1 MRAHKHHVLV
11 AMAFVSLATSGGE
24 PSPPEDQDAEA
35 IDQQV
40 VQLDRE
46 GRYAEALPLAIKL
59 LDLCEKLMGAED
71 PATALVLDKLAR
83 LYDAGGQYPKAEPL
97 FQRALK
103 IFETTLGPNDVHTAA
118 TLNNLAELYRHM
130 GAYAKAELLYDRVLR
145 IDRKNGSGDSQNTAA
160 TLNNLGLV
168 YTASGKFAKA
178 EATFARALAISEEKA
193 GPEHPDTAISCANL
207 AVLYENMGDYAKAE
221 PLCLRALRIDE
232 KALGAEHPN
241 IAALL
246 SGLATLYL
254 HKGDFAKAEPL
265 LQRALKISEKSLGPE
280 HPNTARDLNNLAAFY
295 EDVGNYVKAHPLYER
310 ALKIREKALG
320 KDGPDTATSLSNL
333 GGLYCKIGDYV
344 RAEALLKRSSE
355 VYEKTF
361 GPEHPRVAVS
371 LNNLADL
378 YRTMGAYAKAEALYQ
393 RALKIDEDVIG
404 ENHPETAVI
413 VNNLGVLYN
422 RMGDYSKAES
432 LFRRNLLICN
442 KTLGPEHPT
451 TTAGLNNLASLYK
464 DIGDYANAEPL
475 FEQTLRIR
483 EKVLGQAHPDTAI
496 SLMNLAALYLAVGKF
511 PRCEPLYER
520 AIAIYE
526 KCFGPDHASVAL
538 SVANLG
544 DFYMLTA
551 AYAKAEPLYQRALQI
566 DESVLGNDHP
576 DTAVILNNLGMLY
589 TQLGN
594 FAEAELSYSRS
605 IRISEHTLGSDHPQI
620 TSALTNLAYRYLDNG
635 KLDKAAELASRVN
648 SGEEKHLADVLSFT
662 SEQQRLAF
670 QLTGNP
676 YSLPARLNM
685 PQVLAQTILR
695 RKGIVLDSLLEDRL
709 VALASEKPE
718 QRGIVAELNVARQRL
733 MQVSLEAPKYPAEDA
748 RERRDT
754 EKKRLSDRV
763 DELEARLAREVA
775 GLGKARRAL
784 GSTAEQVQA
793 ALGKNEALI
802 EFARYNDYLGKNK
815 WEWCY
820 GAIVISPGRRSVWC
834 PLGSAVEMEKN
845 IKLYQECAHGKKDEA
860 TLIGVLHALHAE
872 IWAPIEKVL
881 SAETTNVAI
890 SPDGEL
896 NFVSFATIVD
906 SDNKFLA
913 EQYSIRYVASGRD
926 LLGEKK
932 SGGNPAA
939 IIFAD
944 PDFEG
949 KALVPNSSQSTT
961 SAAQVR
967 LMEMRGLQ
975 DLLLP
980 PLPGTASEATGLQKL
995 IESADRKV
1003 TVFLGSTAT
1012 EAELRRVDSP
1022 RILHLATHGFF
1033 LPQGELG
1040 NSPNVL
1046 GRMEDIPKGK
1056 LVNPMHRSGLALVGA
1071 QRTLRAWSR
1080 GEVPPTENDGI
1091 VTAEEVGGLKLDGT
1105 WLVVLSACD
1114 TGSGEARAGEGVM
1127 GLRRGFVQAGA
1138 QNLLMTL
1145 WPISDETTVQIMLDF
1160 YAAAFKSGN
1169 APQALSDTQR
1179 DWLVKWRKE
1188 HGLVAAVR
1196 LAGPFIMSSQGK
1208 Q

>member
-1 MRAHKHHVLV
+1 MRALKHRVLV
-11 AMAFVSLATSGGE
+11 AMAFLSLAVSAGE
-24 PSPPEDQDAEA
+24 SSPPDDQDVET
-35 IDQQV
+35 IDRQV
-40 VQLDRE
+40 VQLERE
-46 GRYAEALPLAIKL
+46 GRYAESLPLAIKL
-59 LDLCEKLMGAED
+59 LDRCENVMGAEN

-83 LYDAGGQYPKAEPL
+83 LYDAAGQYAKAEPL

-103 IFETTLGPNDVHTAA
+103 IFETTLGPNDAHTVA
-118 TLNNLAELYRHM
+118 TLNNLAKLYQDM

-145 IDRKNGSGDSQNTAA
+145 IDSKTGSGDSRSTAV

-168 YTASGKFAKA
+168 YTASGKYSKA
-178 EATFARALAISEEKA
+178 EAIFARALAISEEKS
-193 GPEHPDTAISCANL
+193 GPEHPDTATSCANL
-207 AVLYENMGDYAKAE
+207 AGLYENMGDYAKAE

-241 IAALL
+241 IAPLL
-246 SGLATLYL
+246 SSLGTLYL
-254 HKGDFAKAEPL
+254 HNGDFARAEPL

-280 HPNTARDLNNLAAFY
+280 HPSTARDLNNLAALY
-295 EDVGNYVKAHPLYER
+295 EDIGNYVKAQSLYER
-310 ALKIREKALG
+310 AVKIREKTVG
-320 KDGPDTATSLSNL
+320 QDSPDTATSLSNL
-333 GGLYCKIGDYV
+333 GRLYCKIGDYV
-344 RAEALLKRSSE
+344 RAEMLLQRSSD
-355 VYEKTF
+355 VYEKAF

-378 YRTMGAYAKAEALYQ
+378 YRTMGAYAKAETLYQ
-393 RALKIDEDVIG
+393 RALKIDEDALG
-404 ENHPETAVI
+404 ENHPDTAVI
-413 VNNLGVLYN
+413 INNLGVLYN
-422 RMGDYSKAES
+422 RMGDYFKAES
-432 LFRRNLLICN
+432 FFRRNLMICD
-442 KTLGPEHPT
+442 KALGPEHPT

-483 EKVLGQAHPDTAI
+483 EKVLGQTHPDTAI

-526 KCFGPDHASVAL
+526 KCFGPDHPSVAL

-544 DFYMLTA
+544 GFYMLTA

-566 DESVLGNDHP
+566 DESVLGKDHP

-589 TQLGN
+589 TQMGN
-594 FAEAELSYSRS
+594 FAEAELFYSRS
-605 IRISEHTLGSDHPQI
+605 IRISEYTLGSDHPQI
-620 TSALTNLAYRYLDNG
+620 TSALTNLAYRYLDSG

-670 QLTGNP
+670 QLTVNP

-685 PQVLAQTILR
+685 PQALAQTILR

-709 VALASEKPE
+709 ISQASEKPE
-718 QRGIVAELNVARQRL
+718 QREIVAELLVARQRL

-754 EKKRLSDRV
+754 EKQRLSDRV
-763 DELEARLAREVA
+763 DELEARLARQVA

-784 GSTAEQVQA
+784 GITAEQIQA

-802 EFARYNDYLGKNK
+802 ELARYNDYLGKNK

-820 GAIVISPGRRSVWC
+820 GAIVITPGRKPVWC
-834 PLGSAVEMEKN
+834 PLGSAVEIEKN
-845 IKLYQECAHGKKDEA
+845 IKLYQECAHGEKDEA
-860 TLIGVLHALHAE
+860 TLISVLHALHAQ

-881 SAETTNVAI
+881 PAGTTNVAI

-896 NFVSFATIVD
+896 NFVSFTTIID

-913 EQYSIRYVASGRD
+913 ERFSIRYVASGRD

-932 SGGNPAA
+932 SSGNPVAV
-939 IIFAD
+939 IFAD

-949 KALVPNSSQSTT
+949 KTLVPNSARSTT
-961 SAAQVR
+961 STVSAR
-967 LMEMRGLQ
+967 LMEMRDLQ
-975 DLLLP
+975 NLLLP
-980 PLPGTASEATGLQKL
+980 PLPGTAVEATGLQKL
-995 IESADRKV
+995 IDRANRKA
-1003 TVFLGSTAT
+1003 TVFLGIAAT

-1033 LPQGELG
+1033 LPESELG
-1040 NSPNVL
+1040 NSKSVL
-1046 GRMEDIPKGK
+1046 GKIEDIPKGK
-1056 LVNPMHRSGLALVGA
+1056 LVNPMHRSGLALAGA

-1080 GEVPPTENDGI
+1080 GEVPATENDGI
-1091 VTAEEVGGLKLDGT
+1091 VTADEVGGLKLDGT

-1114 TGSGEARAGEGVM
+1114 TGAGEARAGEGVM
-1127 GLRRGFVQAGA
+1127 GLRRGFVQADA

-1160 YAAAFKSGN
+1160 YDAAFRSGN
-1169 APQALSDTQR
+1169 ASQALADTQR
-1179 DWLVKWRKE
+1179 DWLVKLRKE
-1188 HGLVAAVR
+1188 HGLLAAVR